1 MMRRGQGD
9 RLPIPT
15 QDEFQQAVLNDSEI
29 VACSGRKEGPL
40 AALCVALNTGAT
52 ATVSVDELGAVYLV
66 ATLKALF
73 PGCDT
78 PTASPAVLTPIE
90 NGIGVQA
97 GHQSG
102 E

>member
-1 MMRRGQGD
+1 MRRGQGR

-15 QDEFQQAVLNDSEI
+15 HDEFQKAVVGELEI
-29 VACSGRKEGPL
+29 VACAGRREGPL
-40 AALCVALNTGAT
+40 GALCMALNSGHT
-52 ATVSVDELGAVYLV
+52 ATVCIDTLSAVRLV
-66 ATLKALF
+66 ATLKVMF

-78 PTASPAVLTPIE
+78 PAASPTIATAIE

-102 E
+102 

>member
-1 MMRRGQGD
+1 MRRGHGD

-15 QDEFQQAVLNDSEI
+15 HDEFQKAVVNETQL
-29 VACSGRKEGPL
+29 VACSGRREGSL
-40 AALCVALNTGAT
+40 AALCMALNSGHT
-52 ATVSVDELGAVYLV
+52 ATVCVDMLGAVRLV
-66 ATLKALF
+66 ATLNAMF

-78 PTASPAVLTPIE
+78 PTASPAILTQIE

-97 GHQSG
+97 GHQSR

>member
-1 MMRRGQGD
+1 MRRGHGD

-15 QDEFQQAVLNDSEI
+15 HDEFQKAIVNESEI
-29 VACSGRKEGPL
+29 VACSGRRERPL
-40 AALCVALNTGAT
+40 AALCMALNSGHT
-52 ATVSVDELGAVYLV
+52 ATVCVDVLGAVNLV

-73 PGCDT
+73 PDCDK
-78 PTASPAVLTPIE
+78 PMASPAIQMSIE

-97 GHQSG
+97 GHQSR

>member
-1 MMRRGQGD
+1 MRGQGG

-15 QDEFQQAVLNDSEI
+15 HDEFAKVVVEDSVI
-29 VACSGRKEGPL
+29 VACAGRREGPL
-40 AALCVALNTGAT
+40 AALCMALETGYT
-52 ATVSVDELGAVYLV
+52 ATVCVNTLSAVQLV
-66 ATLKALF
+66 ATLKAMF

-78 PTASPAVLTPIE
+78 PPASPAIVTQIE

-97 GHQSG
+97 GHQS

>member
-1 MMRRGQGD
+1 MRRGQGG

-15 QDEFQQAVLNDSEI
+15 HDEFAKAVVDDSVI
-29 VACSGRKEGPL
+29 VACAGRREGPL
-40 AALCVALNTGAT
+40 GALCMALDTGHT
-52 ATVSVDELGAVYLV
+52 AMVCVDTLSAVRLV
-66 ATLKALF
+66 ATLKAMF

-78 PTASPAVLTPIE
+78 PTASPAIVTPIE

-102 E
+102 

>member
-1 MMRRGQGD
+1 MRRGHGD
-9 RLPIPT
+9 RIPIPT
-15 QDEFQQAVLNDSEI
+15 HDEFQKAVVSESEL
-29 VACSGRKEGPL
+29 VACSGRREGPL
-40 AALCVALNTGAT
+40 AALCMALNSGHT
-52 ATVSVDELGAVYLV
+52 ATVCVDVLGAVNLV
-66 ATLKALF
+66 ATLKVLF

-78 PTASPAVLTPIE
+78 PTASPAILTQIE

>member
-1 MMRRGQGD
+1 VN
-9 RLPIPT
+9 
-15 QDEFQQAVLNDSEI
+15 ESEI
-29 VACSGRKEGPL
+29 VACSDRREGPL
-40 AALCVALNTGAT
+40 AALCMALNSGHT
-52 ATVSVDELGAVYLV
+52 ATVCVDELSAVNLV

-78 PTASPAVLTPIE
+78 PTASPAILTQIE